1 MSTNVWLKGSGRG
14 ENGYTMSQGLKPTA
28 HRGKAQELKAGPQM
42 QQKDELGHVL
52 KAGASSDNLF

>member
-1 MSTNVWLKGSGRG
+1 
-14 ENGYTMSQGLKPTA
+14 MSQGLKPIA